1 VNTEKV
7 TMILRG
13 QSVPNYSEYFINSG
27 TAKDIAL
34 NLAMQNNKGIVKNND
49 KLMTA
54 VNKYNH
60 NAEFALSA
68 RMVGY
73 GNNITVGS
81 FKSHLEFTLIYN

>member
-1 VNTEKV
+1 
-7 TMILRG
+7 
-13 QSVPNYSEYFINSG
+13 
-27 TAKDIAL
+27 
-34 NLAMQNNKGIVKNND
+34 
-49 KLMTA
+49 MTA